1 MIEPK
6 YTLKLLNEKTVLRI
20 FEDKVQYQTEGF
32 LGAADIYNQS
42 TGQRIKD
49 QKELELY
56 YCDIL
61 GYEFKNCGWTA
72 GFFSFIYFDRLV
84 NMKVK
89 AKIQMGRATIGNA
102 KKLALEAEPIHM
114 YMSSVLNE
122 FSQARS
128 SNINMTTQKTV
139 DSQVFSVADELS
151 KLNNLLQLGAISQ
164 DEYDSLKAKII
175 SR

>member
-6 YTLKLLNEKTVLRI
+6 YTIKPINEKTVLKI
-20 FEDKVQYQTEGF
+20 FEDKVHYLTEGF
-32 LGAADIYNQS
+32 IGAADIYNQI
-42 TGQRIKD
+42 TGVRIKD

-56 YCDIL
+56 YCDII

-72 GFFSFIYFDRLV
+72 GFFSFIYFDRLM

-89 AKIQMGRATIGNA
+89 AKIQIGRATIGNA
-102 KKLALEAEPIHM
+102 KRLALETEPIHI
-114 YMSSVLNE
+114 YISNVLNE
-122 FSQARS
+122 FNLARS
-128 SNINMTTQKTV
+128 SNINVITQKAV

-151 KLNNLLQLGAISQ
+151 KLNSLLQLGAISQ

-175 SR
+175 SK